1 MNVQN
6 VCQSD
11 GIKRIVLHRVR
22 MQRKQPSCHVLRAC
36 RAVYVCGYTSPSCP
50 AAPVSKRCGWARAD
64 QGHEAVFFKTFCAH
78 VSSCEN
84 VTDHSHGSRIPPSR
98 VSRAP
103 PLPGELALCTASTR
117 DSSSRACL
125 PTAQSPR
132 SHKKIPNFFFH
143 QPHFYPVFSYKKI
156 LISHLFAGPTAVSSS
171 VHAEQ

>member
-1 MNVQN
+1 
-6 VCQSD
+6 
-11 GIKRIVLHRVR
+11 

-36 RAVYVCGYTSPSCP
+36 RAVYACGYTSPSCP

-125 PTAQSPR
+125 PTAQSPQFAQ
-132 SHKKIPNFFFH
+132 KKSEFL
-143 QPHFYPVFSYKKI
+143 FSPTRFLSRLLVQKNLDI
-156 LISHLFAGPTAVSSS
+156 ASFRGTNCRQFLGARGTVSRAGLDKQADGSAAPSP
-171 VHAEQ
+171 